1 MDSKQSPTNLEMF
14 FWKRGGGGRGGGGGG
29 EGGGGQ
35 LSASVSN
42 HFNPNNFLLILLQ
55 ISSKLSS

>member
-1 MDSKQSPTNLEMF
+1 MDSKQSPTNLELL
-14 FWKRGGGGRGGGGGG
+14 FWRHGGGKGGGGGG
-29 EGGGGQ
+29 SIQ